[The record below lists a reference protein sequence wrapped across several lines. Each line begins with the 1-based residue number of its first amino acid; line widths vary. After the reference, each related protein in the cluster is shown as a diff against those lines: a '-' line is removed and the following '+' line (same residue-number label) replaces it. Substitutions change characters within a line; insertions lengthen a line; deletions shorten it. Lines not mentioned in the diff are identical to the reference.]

1 MKDKDKTKAQ
11 LISELEELRQ
21 RVGEFEASEI
31 DLKRAEK
38 TLQQREESFRSL
50 VERAE
55 KALHQ
60 SEERF
65 RSLVETTT
73 DWFWEVDEN
82 SVYTYSSPK
91 VHDIL
96 GYEPEEVLG
105 KTPFDLMAPE
115 EADRVADIFA
125 PYAKSRKPFKLIE
138 NTNVHKDGH
147 LVVLETSGI
156 PVFDVKGV
164 FRGYRG
170 IDRDITE
177 RMQAEQATRESEMRL
192 RTAIESL
199 PFDFFI
205 IDQNGRYVMQNSACK
220 NRWGDVIGKRTE
232 DLEVDEDNLTLW
244 LNNNRRAFAGE
255 VVRDEVKLKVGGGE
269 GFFYNIIAPVT
280 DRDQIPEILGVNI
293 DITERKR
300 AEEELRKAHDGLER
314 RVEKRTAQLVE
325 ANKLLEEKI
334 KELKRMERALH
345 ESHLLLEKTFASLDE
360 AILVIEPHSRTI
372 LKVNP
377 AVESVFGYSEEE
389 TLGRNTN
396 FLHVDKVM
404 YQKFGQ
410 ELFLALDKDGV
421 YRCEYRMRR
430 KDGSIFFTEHNVSE
444 IVDDSGRRVGVV
456 SIVRDITERKRA
468 EDELHNSLSLL
479 SSTLES
485 TADGI
490 LVVDRQGNIVSF
502 NQKFVDIWG
511 IPDSI
516 ISSKDDS
523 QALAFVLDQLKDPEA
538 FLAKVNDLYSRP
550 ETESYDTLEFKD
562 GKILERY
569 SQPQRK
575 GEDIIGRVWS
585 FRDVTERKQA
595 EEGLRQ
601 SEEKYRLL
609 VENVPSVVYRGYKDW
624 SVDFFDDKVEVLT
637 GHSMQEFN
645 SRRIKWSDIVVEED
659 IAGARETFIEA
670 LKTDKSYMREYR
682 IKAKSGGILW
692 IQERARIIC
701 DDKGEIDYVSG
712 VFFDITERK
721 IAEEALRANEERLQ
735 RLLEASPDPIV
746 VYDMKGRTTY
756 INPAFEETF
765 GWSSRELL
773 GKNIEFVPDEN
784 WPETRAAIARML
796 RGERIQ
802 SFETRRLTKDGRILD
817 IQLSSSVFHDQD
829 KNPVGNIVIL
839 RDVSKRKRSEQALR
853 ESEHYFRSLLFNM
866 HEGILVIDRGYRITD
881 ANNTLLVTTGLEYD
895 EVIGRRCYA
904 ISHGYNEPCD
914 RKGEDCL
921 LREVF
926 ETGKPENFR
935 HQHLRQDG
943 PKAWV
948 DILLSPLKDENG
960 NVTHVIEAI
969 RDVSDLVEM
978 EEVLRESEENF
989 RALVENANDGIL
1001 IAAGK
1006 EGVNVYANKRAA
1018 EITGYSVTELL
1029 KIGLHELVAPDEVK
1043 KVADRYKRRLAGKN
1057 VPSQYETKLVRK
1069 SKEIF
1074 PAELSSARSAWKG
1087 EAASI
1092 ILIRDITD
1100 RKRAEEAVRR
1110 SEAELV
1116 EKSRHLE
1123 EVNAALKVLLKQREN
1138 DKADLEERLLANV
1151 KELVMP
1157 YVEKLKNS
1165 RLHADEMTLVG
1176 ILESNMKE
1184 IVSPFVTKL
1193 SSRFLSLTPTE
1204 IQVASLIKDG
1214 KTSKEI
1220 GALLNASENTV
1231 RTHRF
1236 HIRSKLGIKNKKV
1249 NFRSYLQSLQD

>member
-1 MKDKDKTKAQ
+1 
-11 LISELEELRQ
+11 
-21 RVGEFEASEI
+21 
-31 DLKRAEK
+31 
-38 TLQQREESFRSL
+38 
-50 VERAE
+50 
-55 KALHQ
+55 
-60 SEERF
+60 
-65 RSLVETTT
+65 
-73 DWFWEVDEN
+73 
-82 SVYTYSSPK
+82 
-91 VHDIL
+91 
-96 GYEPEEVLG
+96 
-105 KTPFDLMAPE
+105 
-115 EADRVADIFA
+115 
-125 PYAKSRKPFKLIE
+125 
-138 NTNVHKDGH
+138 
-147 LVVLETSGI
+147 
-156 PVFDVKGV
+156 
-164 FRGYRG
+164 
-170 IDRDITE
+170 
-177 RMQAEQATRESEMRL
+177 
-192 RTAIESL
+192 
-199 PFDFFI
+199 
-205 IDQNGRYVMQNSACK
+205 
-220 NRWGDVIGKRTE
+220 
-232 DLEVDEDNLTLW
+232 
-244 LNNNRRAFAGE
+244 
-255 VVRDEVKLKVGGGE
+255 
-269 GFFYNIIAPVT
+269 
-280 DRDQIPEILGVNI
+280 
-293 DITERKR
+293 
-300 AEEELRKAHDGLER
+300 
-314 RVEKRTAQLVE
+314 
-325 ANKLLEEKI
+325 
-334 KELKRMERALH
+334 
-345 ESHLLLEKTFASLDE
+345 
-360 AILVIEPHSRTI
+360 
-372 LKVNP
+372 
-377 AVESVFGYSEEE
+377 
-389 TLGRNTN
+389 
-396 FLHVDKVM
+396 
-404 YQKFGQ
+404 
-410 ELFLALDKDGV
+410 
-421 YRCEYRMRR
+421 
-430 KDGSIFFTEHNVSE
+430 
-444 IVDDSGRRVGVV
+444 
-456 SIVRDITERKRA
+456 
-468 EDELHNSLSLL
+468 
-479 SSTLES
+479 
-485 TADGI
+485 
-490 LVVDRQGNIVSF
+490 VVDRQGNIVSF

-538 FLAKVNDLYSRP
+538 FLAKVNKLYSRP
-550 ETESYDTLEFKD
+550 ETESYDALEFKD

-595 EEGLRQ
+595 EEKLRQ

-1006 EGVNVYANKRAA
+1006 EGVNLYANKRAA